1 MNISYVDES
10 VEEISIQSLNIP
22 VRNNGQSCKVELEDI
37 ADKLFGQIFSQE
49 YLRNPFTF
57 WTIDLDTNFIY

>member
-1 MNISYVDES
+1 M
-10 VEEISIQSLNIP
+10 QSLNIP
-22 VRNNGQSCKVELEDI
+22 VIRSNGQACKGELEDI

-57 WTIDLDTNFIY
+57 